1 MHWSFS
7 SLHWL
12 PWPGGLS
19 VPSCGRLPR
28 ALRGYSKLNKGERKK
43 QMREFLRKIR
53 WGLPALLLGVTVPA
67 FAEGETPAA
76 FDTALTSLQ
85 SGVTSMIDKVVP
97 VVAAILVALLV
108 FVGLFMAWR
117 YVKKAAK

>member
-1 MHWSFS
+1 MKKISM
-7 SLHWL
+7 WL
-12 PWPGGLS
+12 A
-19 VPSCGRLPR
+19 
-28 ALRGYSKLNKGERKK
+28 ALAVCS
-43 QMREFLRKIR
+43 
-53 WGLPALLLGVTVPA
+53 LPALS
-67 FAEGETPAA
+67 FAQGETPAA
-76 FDTALTSLQ
+76 FDTALSSLQ

>member
-1 MHWSFS
+1 MHKFRAWFA
-7 SLHWL
+7 
-12 PWPGGLS
+12 
-19 VPSCGRLPR
+19 RLGVLTM
-28 ALRGYSKLNKGERKK
+28 AA
-43 QMREFLRKIR
+43 
-53 WGLPALLLGVTVPA
+53 LPAVG
-67 FAEGETPAA
+67 FAQESTPAA

-85 SGVTSMIDKVVP
+85 TGVTSMIDKVVP

>member
-1 MHWSFS
+1 MQKF
-7 SLHWL
+7 
-12 PWPGGLS
+12 
-19 VPSCGRLPR
+19 
-28 ALRGYSKLNKGERKK
+28 
-43 QMREFLRKIR
+43 R
-53 WGLPALLLGVTVPA
+53 WALPALLAAFAVPA
-67 FAEGETPAA
+67 FAEDTPAA
-76 FDTALTSLQ
+76 FDNALTSLQ

>member
-1 MHWSFS
+1 M
-7 SLHWL
+7 
-12 PWPGGLS
+12 
-19 VPSCGRLPR
+19 
-28 ALRGYSKLNKGERKK
+28 N
-43 QMREFLRKIR
+43 KIR
-53 WGLPALLLGVTVPA
+53 MWGLALVGALLPALS
-67 FAEGETPAA
+67 FAEGETPQA
-76 FDTALTSLQ
+76 FDTALSSLQ

>member
-1 MHWSFS
+1 MLALFGVAA
-7 SLHWL
+7 L
-12 PWPGGLS
+12 PVLS
-19 VPSCGRLPR
+19 
-28 ALRGYSKLNKGERKK
+28 
-43 QMREFLRKIR
+43 
-53 WGLPALLLGVTVPA
+53 

-76 FDTALTSLQ
+76 FDSALTSLQ

-108 FVGLFMAWR
+108 FVGLFLAWR

>member
-1 MHWSFS
+1 MSKKLSRLIKKHRWA
-7 SLHWL
+7 L
-12 PWPGGLS
+12 P
-19 VPSCGRLPR
+19 V
-28 ALRGYSKLNKGERKK
+28 
-43 QMREFLRKIR
+43 
-53 WGLPALLLGVTVPA
+53 LLGVFAVPS
-67 FAEGETPAA
+67 FAEGTPAA

>member
-1 MHWSFS
+1 M
-7 SLHWL
+7 
-12 PWPGGLS
+12 
-19 VPSCGRLPR
+19 
-28 ALRGYSKLNKGERKK
+28 N
-43 QMREFLRKIR
+43 KIR
-53 WGLPALLLGVTVPA
+53 MWAVALCAGLLPALS

-85 SGVTSMIDKVVP
+85 SGVTGMIDKVVP

>member
-1 MHWSFS
+1 MTKFKQWI
-7 SLHWL
+7 
-12 PWPGGLS
+12 
-19 VPSCGRLPR
+19 GRL
-28 ALRGYSKLNKGERKK
+28 AVLS
-43 QMREFLRKIR
+43 MAA
-53 WGLPALLLGVTVPA
+53 LPAVS

-76 FDTALTSLQ
+76 FDSALSSLQ

>member
-1 MHWSFS
+1 MRKFIQNI
-7 SLHWL
+7 
-12 PWPGGLS
+12 
-19 VPSCGRLPR
+19 VCR
-28 ALRGYSKLNKGERKK
+28 A
-43 QMREFLRKIR
+43 R
-53 WGLPALLLGVTVPA
+53 WAVPALLAALASPS
-67 FAEGETPAA
+67 FAEDTPAA
-76 FDTALTSLQ
+76 FDSALTSLQ

>member
-1 MHWSFS
+1 MTKFKQWI
-7 SLHWL
+7 
-12 PWPGGLS
+12 
-19 VPSCGRLPR
+19 GRL
-28 ALRGYSKLNKGERKK
+28 AVLS
-43 QMREFLRKIR
+43 MAA
-53 WGLPALLLGVTVPA
+53 LPAVS

-76 FDTALTSLQ
+76 FDSALTSLQ

>member
-1 MHWSFS
+1 
-7 SLHWL
+7 
-12 PWPGGLS
+12 
-19 VPSCGRLPR
+19 
-28 ALRGYSKLNKGERKK
+28 
-43 QMREFLRKIR
+43 MRELIRKLR
-53 WGLPALLLGVTVPA
+53 WALPALLVGVTVPA
-67 FAEGETPAA
+67 LAEGETPQA
-76 FDTALTSLQ
+76 FDSALSSLQ